1 MGHSV
6 KEWCWVTSFLLEK
19 EAVGKYSPLNL
30 FYFQQGVASK
40 YSFTHT
46 QNSLGTLSCLN
57 VNETK

>member
-40 YSFTHT
+40 Y
-46 QNSLGTLSCLN
+46 
-57 VNETK
+57 